1 MSLQDALA
9 QHLLALWLPCQ
20 SAGCEAG
27 CCHIFS
33 VKGENRRSH
42 KHRKPFKSWNQ
53 SPLLWKDV
61 TPEQPAHFLNLVR
74 LCLHCA
80 WQRGGCCLLPWREA
94 AGRVGG
100 TIVWALLAPL
110 TLRDPKRGNIL
121 SLFLSGRG
129 QEVLQSST
137 SCQCQAHANSPLILV
152 IQWKQVLKALPKSQ
166 SKASEPAMEAAVT
179 PHKCFCYSSSCSI
192 NIDAEL
198 LIKKY
203 LPFQILYVC
212 WSYPGFWVYV
222 GCNP

>member
-27 CCHIFS
+27 WCHIFS

-80 WQRGGCCLLPWREA
+80 WQRGGCCLLLWREE

-166 SKASEPAMEAAVT
+166 SKASEPVMEAAVT
-179 PHKCFCYSSSCSI
+179 YSTQMLLLLFFLQHKYWCWTFNQEVFAVSNFICV
-192 NIDAEL
+192 L
-198 LIKKY
+198 V
-203 LPFQILYVC
+203 LPWVLGVC
-212 WSYPGFWVYV
+212 GM
-222 GCNP
+222 